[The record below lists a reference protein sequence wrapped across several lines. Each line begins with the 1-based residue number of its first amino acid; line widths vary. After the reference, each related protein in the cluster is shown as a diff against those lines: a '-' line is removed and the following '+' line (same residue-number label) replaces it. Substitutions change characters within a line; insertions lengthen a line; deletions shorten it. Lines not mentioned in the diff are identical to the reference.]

1 MIDINELQK
10 NDELEFNDNTRIHA
24 VTFIEISRLHKGR
37 IFTYSH
43 TDVKYTGNISKEYI
57 NDYCISWKRDG
68 VELLK
73 QVEEK
78 PLFVFCPIEK
88 QSDGEFIL
96 GQGFCEYEEV
106 FIYLSDLKLMSKIGD
121 YTFIGY
127 STNNENPKPLVCKS
141 PLDYCFRDDLPKVA
155 KYAVFM
161 LTSELH
167 VGGE

>member
-73 QVEEK
+73 QEEEK
-78 PLFVFCPIEK
+78 PLYVFCPIEK
-88 QSDGEFIL
+88 NDECFYVNCVNLPCETTCFRVDAL
-96 GQGFCEYEEV
+96 GLLTRF
-106 FIYLSDLKLMSKIGD
+106 GD
-121 YTFIGY
+121 YTFISY
-127 STNNENPKPLVCKS
+127 ANDKSKPPPLAKS
-141 PLDYCFRDDLPKVA
+141 PVYRMIDQDCPKVA
-155 KYAVFM
+155 KYAVFVK
-161 LTSELH
+161 TSELNV
-167 VGGE
+167 VGK